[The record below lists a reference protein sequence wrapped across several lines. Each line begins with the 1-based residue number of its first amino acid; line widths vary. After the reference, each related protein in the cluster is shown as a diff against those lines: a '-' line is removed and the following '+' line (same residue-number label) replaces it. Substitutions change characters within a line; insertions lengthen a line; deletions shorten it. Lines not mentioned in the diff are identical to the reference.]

1 MTETID
7 ARKLEQLCSAILQHQ
22 GIAPD
27 DADFVA
33 QTLVD
38 TDLRGVH
45 SHGSMRLGRYVRE
58 LKSGVTNPHP
68 SIGISAEGPAFAC
81 VDGDGGL
88 GQLVG
93 RLAMQTCMAKAR
105 SAGSATV
112 TARRSRHF
120 GAAGTYCLMA
130 AAEDLIGLTMTVASS
145 RLAPTGGSK
154 ALFGNNPIALAVP
167 GDQEFT
173 LLIDFAMGKI
183 AAGKLELAAAAGT
196 TLPAGMIRDKHGNPT
211 TDPQVGL
218 EGTIVPIGEHKGY
231 ALTLLIEILAGLLG
245 GAPYFN
251 IARDQV
257 ADHVRQT
264 GIGHFF
270 MVIDPSRFMP
280 IDRFKATIAAMAQGI
295 KASPHSQG
303 VDEILVPGEIE
314 HRLRLERLEQG
325 IPLAASTLEML
336 RDLSVECSLD
346 F

>member
-1 MTETID
+1 MTETIN
-7 ARKLEQLCSAILQHQ
+7 ARKLEQLCSNILQHHD
-22 GIAPD
+22 IPAE

-33 QTLVD
+33 LTLVE

-68 SIGISAEGPAFAC
+68 NIAISTDGPAFAC

-93 RLAMQTCMAKAR
+93 RLAMQTCMDKAR
-105 SAGSATV
+105 SAGTATV

-130 AAEDLIGLTMTVASS
+130 AEQNLIGLTMTVASS
-145 RLAPTGGSK
+145 RIAPTGGSK

-196 TLPAGMIRDKHGNPT
+196 TLPENVIRDKEGNPT

-218 EGTIVPIGEHKGY
+218 AGTILPIGEHKGY
-231 ALTLLIEILAGLLG
+231 ALTVLIEILAGLLS

-251 IARDQV
+251 IERDQV

-270 MVIDPSRFMP
+270 MAIDPSRFMP
-280 IDRFKATIAAMAQGI
+280 LASFKAAIAAMAQGI
-295 KASPHSQG
+295 KSSPRSPG

-314 HRLRLERLEQG
+314 HRLRLERLREG
-325 IPLAASTLEML
+325 IPLALSTLEML
-336 RDLSVECSLD
+336 RGLAMECGLD